1 MRAMHQEPV
10 PGRLPGLRTCS
21 KVLSLALA
29 CGCALAGPAAA
40 AEAEFGP
47 ESLWDWQFVGDA
59 RISPDG
65 KRIVYVRTVIDRER
79 DDYDTD
85 LWMQETGGDARAL
98 TGGAADD
105 RTPRWSPDGRT
116 LAFLSNRSGK
126 RQVHILDFR
135 GGEPWQLTADPEGVQ
150 SYSWAPNGRHIAFT
164 SRTALPG
171 EAGYEAADATAKP
184 APRARAAV
192 VTERLFYRNDGSP
205 GYRGVKRAHTWVVD
219 VDKGPKQG
227 ARRVTRGNFDDG
239 EPIWSA
245 DSTRLYFDSIRR
257 DDGDYSAND
266 SEIYVVPAD
275 GSTEPRALTS
285 RVGPDED
292 PLPSPDGRWIAFTG
306 YDATSPPQSAYV
318 SELHVMRTDGTQ
330 LRRLALDFDRDVPDS
345 MMGDV
350 ASPRGGGSRIA
361 WSPDSRRI
369 LFTST
374 DRGQAHLFAV
384 EVASGDFE
392 PLTRFRQGDLRE
404 FTLSREGRV
413 AAVFSSSARPA
424 EVYSFPLAAAG
435 RHDNWTQVS
444 HHTAASAAGFSEY
457 EELWFDSFDGQRI
470 QGWIIKPRGFDP
482 SRRYPLILYIHGGPH
497 AMYGSGFFHEFQVL
511 AQAGYVVLITNP
523 RGSTGYGERFANI
536 IQYKYPGDDFRDLMT
551 AVDQVLGRGYVDETR
566 MGVAG
571 GSGGGLLTSWTVG
584 HTDRFRAAI
593 VERAVINWHNFVGTA
608 DLNYFFAT
616 HWFRD
621 FPWRDSADYLARSP
635 ISYVDN
641 VKTPVMVIH
650 SEEDYRTPID
660 QGLQFYAALKML
672 KKPARLVVFPES
684 SHGLSREGP
693 PSQRVERLKL
703 IRQWFDENLGAAP
716 MAVDGRPQREKSPAP
731 TAPQP

>member
-1 MRAMHQEPV
+1 MRKQSVHRRSPTFDEMSAALLLAM
-10 PGRLPGLRTCS
+10 
-21 KVLSLALA
+21 VLTAPALA
-29 CGCALAGPAAA
+29 EEPG
-40 AEAEFGP
+40 FGP
-47 ESLWDWQFVGDA
+47 ESLWDWQFVGDP

-65 KRIVYVRTVIDRER
+65 ERIVYVRSGIDRER
-79 DDYDTD
+79 DDYDND
-85 LWMQETGGDARAL
+85 LWIQEADGEARPL
-98 TGGAADD
+98 TSGSADD
-105 RTPRWSPDGRT
+105 RAPRWSPDGRS

-126 RQVHILDFR
+126 RQVFILDFR
-135 GGEPWQLTADPEGVQ
+135 GGEAWQLTVDPEGVQ
-150 SYSWAPNGRHIAFT
+150 SYAWSPNGRHIAFT

-171 EAGYEAADATAKP
+171 EPGYEAPDAAAKP
-184 APRARAAV
+184 RPRARAAV

-205 GYRGVKRAHTWVVD
+205 GYRSVKRAHTWVVD

-239 EPIWSA
+239 DPVWSA
-245 DSTRLYFDSIRR
+245 DGRHLYFDANRKE
-257 DDGDYSAND
+257 DGEYSDND
-266 SEIYVVPAD
+266 SEIFVVPAD
-275 GSTEPRALTS
+275 GSAEPRALTT
-285 RVGPDED
+285 RVGPDEN

-306 YDATSPPQSAYV
+306 HDATSPPQSAYV
-318 SELHVMRTDGTQ
+318 SGLYVMRSDGTQ
-330 LRRLALDFDRDVPDS
+330 LRQLALDFDRDVPDS
-345 MMGDV
+345 MMTDV
-350 ASPRGGGSRIA
+350 AAPRGGGNRMA

-374 DRGQAHLFAV
+374 DRGQAHLYAV
-384 EVASGDFE
+384 EVGSGDFE

-404 FTLSREGRV
+404 FTVSRGGDV
-413 AAVFSSSARPA
+413 AAVYSSSARPA
-424 EVYSFPLAAAG
+424 EVYSFPLSAAG
-435 RHDNWTQVS
+435 RQPGWTQVS
-444 HHTAASAAGFSEY
+444 HHSGSVAAELRFSEY

-470 QGWIIKPRGFDP
+470 QGWIIKPPGFDAT
-482 SRRYPLILYIHGGPH
+482 RRYPLILYIHGGPH
-497 AMYGSGFFHEFQVL
+497 AMYGTGFFHEFQVL
-511 AQAGYVVLITNP
+511 ANAGYVVLITNP

-536 IQYKYPGDDFRDLMT
+536 IQYKYPGDDFRDLMV
-551 AVDQVLGRGYVDETR
+551 AVDELLERGYVDESR

-584 HTDRFRAAI
+584 HTDRFKAAI

-635 ISYVDN
+635 ISYVDH

-650 SEEDYRTPID
+650 SAEDYRTPLD

-703 IRQWFDENLGAAP
+703 IREWFDEHLRNAA
-716 MAVDGRPQREKSPAP
+716 MTVEGHSPQEKTSKQI
-731 TAPQP
+731 APQP